1 MKKNKITSL
10 EYSTITFFLV
20 NSFLMNV
27 GFNTLTSKSKTD
39 SILDILLGGILIL
52 AFSFLVFN
60 FQRKE
65 KDSIITIINKKM
77 PLFIKIMINI
87 LLIIIIG
94 YASIYT
100 LTNTTNFIHYY
111 ILKEVSSI
119 IIMITL
125 ILTVTYITYKGIAT
139 IGKTSEMFFYVYFL
153 IFIVSAIGLIKY
165 MDLSNLK
172 PLFTTNIQSH
182 MTTSSNYFLSCIIPL
197 FLLLGISPSQ
207 VEWENKNKH
216 LPYLFTLLS
225 ILFTFITLILI
236 ISILGIKLA
245 NIYKFPDI
253 IIYKKISFLNLLE
266 RIEVI
271 LAFNNLLN
279 SIFFLIMGTYFLK
292 EVLFQIGKKKKEH
305 IILALIDII
314 FLLVGNF
321 LVTNITFYL
330 FLNLLFL
337 WILIFLVITYYL
349 HKYILPS

>member
-172 PLFTTNIQSH
+172 PLFTTNIQSY

-236 ISILGIKLA
+236 ISIFLGGLGIDRFMIGDIGLGVLKLLTFGVFG
-245 NIYKFPDI
+245 IFTI
-253 IIYKKISFLNLLE
+253 IDW
-266 RIEVI
+266 
-271 LAFNNLLN
+271 
-279 SIFFLIMGTYFLK
+279 FLISGRTK
-292 EVLFQIGKKKKEH
+292 EK
-305 IILALIDII
+305 
-314 FLLVGNF
+314 NF
-321 LVTNITFYL
+321 NQVMMFAY
-330 FLNLLFL
+330 
-337 WILIFLVITYYL
+337 
-349 HKYILPS
+349 

>member
-1 MKKNKITSL
+1 
-10 EYSTITFFLV
+10 
-20 NSFLMNV
+20 
-27 GFNTLTSKSKTD
+27 
-39 SILDILLGGILIL
+39 
-52 AFSFLVFN
+52 
-60 FQRKE
+60 
-65 KDSIITIINKKM
+65 
-77 PLFIKIMINI
+77 
-87 LLIIIIG
+87 
-94 YASIYT
+94 
-100 LTNTTNFIHYY
+100 
-111 ILKEVSSI
+111 
-119 IIMITL
+119 
-125 ILTVTYITYKGIAT
+125 
-139 IGKTSEMFFYVYFL
+139 MFFYVYFL

-172 PLFTTNIQSH
+172 PLFTTNIQSY